1 MDIPMPSQGENH
13 AIMLTLTYM
22 KVMLYQGMRDE
33 GVGKAELA
41 HLGWHLPHVDRVL
54 DFNTGRGWT

>member
-1 MDIPMPSQGENH
+1 MVPITNIGP
-13 AIMLTLTYM
+13 AIQSHIARGL
-22 KVMLYQGMRDE
+22 MLYQGKRDE

-41 HLGWHLPHVDRVL
+41 HLGWRLPHVDRVL